1 MPSTSTA
8 LRKRADPR
16 PRYSAARKRKPA
28 ILLVDSE
35 APIRMALSGFL
46 QDCGFKIFETSSA
59 AETLKILKDSAVPL
73 DLVLADVH
81 LPGKIDGFQL
91 AASIRSS
98 YPHIEVMLV
107 AGDANKAK
115 RAEQLCAEEP
125 FFAKPYDLRHV
136 VRVLRATMQ
145 KRARKDD

>member
-1 MPSTSTA
+1 MPTA
-8 LRKRADPR
+8 LRKRAEQPR
-16 PRYSAARKRKPA
+16 PRYADARKRRPA
-28 ILLVDSE
+28 ILLVDAE

-46 QDCGFKIFETSSA
+46 QDCGFKIFETASA
-59 AETLKILKDSAVPL
+59 AETLEILKRNPVKL
-73 DLVLADVH
+73 DLVLSDVH
-81 LPGKIDGFQL
+81 LPGKMDGFAL
-91 AASIRSS
+91 ASFIRSN
-98 YPHIEVMLV
+98 YPRIEVMLV

-145 KRARKDD
+145 KRARSKS